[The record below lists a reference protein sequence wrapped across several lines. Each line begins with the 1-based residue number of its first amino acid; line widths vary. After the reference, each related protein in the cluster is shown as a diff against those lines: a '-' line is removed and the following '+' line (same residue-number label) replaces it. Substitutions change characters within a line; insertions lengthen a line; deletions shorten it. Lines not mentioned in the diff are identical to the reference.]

1 MSKKLHILFLCGWFP
16 SRVLPTNG
24 DFIERHAKAVS
35 KKHKVTVL
43 HIISDENCTQ
53 KIEIVSE
60 KKDELNLHIAYIKKT
75 KNPLNKL
82 FLYRKAFLSLLKNI
96 GDFDVVHL
104 NKLYPFGIFSLY
116 LKKTQKK
123 PFIISEHFTGYHLP
137 LSKNISFIEKFI
149 SKKIAKNAAFICPVS
164 NNLKEAMQQLGFD
177 GNYKRVPNVVDT
189 NLFVPSES
197 KNSVFT
203 ISHISN
209 MVNRHKNIE
218 GLLQVIKK
226 LETKIANFKVEIIG
240 ENSSNYI
247 SFANKIDI
255 NLNNVTFI
263 DQIPHKEIANRLQ
276 NSDLFVLFSNYENLP
291 CVILESFS
299 CGVPV
304 ISTNVGGIKEYF
316 PEDFGKLIKKN
327 DQEELLKSILL
338 FEKSFKT
345 KTLNK
350 QKMHN
355 FVIDNFSENKIAL
368 EFEKLYFKALK

>member
-1 MSKKLHILFLCGWFP
+1 MSKKIHILFLCGWFP

-35 KKHKVTVL
+35 HKHKVTIL
-43 HIISDENCTQ
+43 HIISDENCNQ

-60 KKDELNLHIAYIKKT
+60 KKDELNIHIAYIKKT
-75 KNPLNKL
+75 KNPLKKIL
-82 FLYRKAFLSLLKNI
+82 LYRKAFLSLLKHI

-104 NKLYPFGIFSLY
+104 NKLYPFGIFTLY
-116 LKKTQKK
+116 LKKTRKK
-123 PFIISEHFTGYHLP
+123 QFIISEHFTGYHLP
-137 LSKNISFIEKFI
+137 LSKNISFLEKFI
-149 SKKIAKNAAFICPVS
+149 SKKIAKSAAFICPVS
-164 NNLKEAMQQLGFD
+164 NNLKDAMQQLGFK
-177 GNYKRVPNVVDT
+177 GNYTRIPNVVDT

-209 MVNRHKNIE
+209 MVNPHKNIE
-218 GLLQVIKK
+218 GLLQVIKNLEAK
-226 LETKIANFKVEIIG
+226 LVNFKVEIIG
-240 ENSSNYI
+240 ENSSKYI
-247 SFANKIDI
+247 TFATKIGI

-276 NSDLFVLFSNYENLP
+276 NSDLFILFSNYENLP

-304 ISTNVGGIKEYF
+304 ISTNVGGINEYF
-316 PEDFGKLIKKN
+316 PEGFGKLIQKN
-327 DQEELLKSILL
+327 NQEELLKSILN

-355 FVIDNFSENKIAL
+355 YVINNFSESKIAL
-368 EFEKLYFKALK
+368 EFEKLYFKSLK

>member
-1 MSKKLHILFLCGWFP
+1 M
-16 SRVLPTNG
+16 PTNG

-35 KKHKVTVL
+35 KKHKVTIL

-60 KKDELNLHIAYIKKT
+60 KKDDLDIHIAYIKKT
-75 KNPLNKL
+75 KSPLNKIL
-82 FLYRKAFLSLLKNI
+82 LYRKAFLSLLKNI
-96 GDFDVVHL
+96 GAFDVVHL

-209 MVNRHKNIE
+209 MINRHKNIE

-226 LETKIANFKVEIIG
+226 LETKLANFKVEIIG
-240 ENSSNYI
+240 ENSSKYI

-255 NLNNVTFI
+255 NLSNVTFI

-327 DQEELLKSILL
+327 NQEELLKSILI